1 MKSRD
6 SWSCYLSTCRML
18 VTVREPTGMTC
29 LSWLTAVEEQLLW
42 HSLGCN
48 GTRIEPSP
56 VGTSHRWHLLVCLCQ
71 WSPWSWLGLPWLRSC
86 WKSVRRTWSHSSRRC
101 ISPFSGARHVAGAVP
116 ARHGGSHYVSSE
128 IFYRRYSCIQ
138 RGPWV
143 FNWLRSERSQM
154 LR

>member
-1 MKSRD
+1 MTSRD

-18 VTVREPTGMTC
+18 VTVRQPTGMTC

-42 HSLGCN
+42 HSLRCN

-56 VGTSHRWHLLVCLCQ
+56 VGTSHRWHLLVCSWQ

-86 WKSVRRTWSHSSRRC
+86 WKSVRRTWSHSSRRR

-116 ARHGGSHYVSSE
+116 VRHGGSHYVSSE
-128 IFYRRYSCIQ
+128 IFHRRYSCIQ
-138 RGPWV
+138 RGLRV